1 MNTHIKNCITCNIQ
15 FNADSL
21 IWNGKPIFEQN
32 YCTDCLEQKILE
44 QSQKDAIN
52 ASKIAH
58 KEFWDKIPPL
68 YRDTDKS
75 RLNAN
80 LVRAIDAWE
89 YNTIGLGF
97 TGESGAGKTRSAI
110 LLLQRFHKT
119 HSFYFLKATRLTQ
132 FASEKF
138 SDEPRERL
146 NAKQTI
152 GICLNCKILL
162 LDDIGKGRLT
172 PAAEELLFDMID
184 TRSERGLPIIW
195 TSNANSRDM
204 LSMFSQD
211 RGTPILRRLVE
222 FSTIVNP

>member
-1 MNTHIKNCITCNIQ
+1 MNTISKICIDCNST
-15 FNADSL
+15 FHADSL
-21 IWNGKPIFEQN
+21 IWNGRPIFEQN
-32 YCTDCLEQKILE
+32 YCTDCLEKKILE
-44 QSQKDAIN
+44 QSQKDTIN

-162 LDDIGKGRLT
+162 IDDIGKGRLT

>member
-1 MNTHIKNCITCNIQ
+1 MKTHIKNCITCNIQ
-15 FNADSL
+15 FNSDSL
-21 IWNGKPIFEQN
+21 IWNGKLIFEQN
-32 YCTDCLEQKILE
+32 YCTDCLEKKILD

-52 ASKIAH
+52 AYKIAH

-89 YNTIGLGF
+89 YNPIGLGF

-162 LDDIGKGRLT
+162 IDDIGKGRLT

>member
-32 YCTDCLEQKILE
+32 YCTDCLEKKILE

-80 LVRAIDAWE
+80 LVRSIDAWE
-89 YNTIGLGF
+89 YNPIGLGF

-146 NAKQTI
+146 NAKQAI

-162 LDDIGKGRLT
+162 IDDIGKGRLT